1 MVDND
6 LGYRFTNEVYA
17 TKKEVANTLKVTLID
32 KFWTNIVEYR
42 SHFTVKTGVRSID
55 DTYFSVCLA
64 PSINEKLNQIERKIN
79 KIYKKYNVA
88 NNPGY
93 RKEVSTVHLSECI
106 KTVANSLMISVS
118 DEEVRNIV
126 TNNISA
132 ISPDKLI
139 LQKYASLLNELL
151 TRESVSTLSAISDY
165 LYDIV
170 SSLVPSFNDS
180 GSIYR
185 IKSLFPQ
192 KLNYSNV
199 YDESP
204 VRLIEP
210 LMNNLFSYLNGS
222 KQGFILKMAIT
233 MFYIN
238 YIKPFDAYNELIS
251 TLLAKY
257 ILLNNDLEA
266 VASFIDFESILV
278 KEPKLTSANEETQ
291 KACDMTYFLVYF
303 CDKLNEKLDRLIDS
317 LISIKVEEVKNE
329 YYGIQPQKYDN
340 TEVLT
345 EVELKNNPFGFKEN
359 PDIFAQSYDEEE
371 KQDVAPA
378 EPVQNVQPSEEES
391 SQQIKLIRNPAI
403 TNLTFAY
410 SEEEARKV
418 EQFLTESNPNLSR
431 PQAYFYARHCT
442 VGKYYTIAQYK
453 KEVGCAY
460 ETARMAMDKLVSE
473 GYYAKEPYKNKYLY
487 TPIKK
492 K

>member
-6 LGYRFTNEVYA
+6 LGYRFTNEIYA

-64 PSINEKLNQIERKIN
+64 PAINEKLNLIERKIN

-93 RKEVSTVHLSECI
+93 RKEVATVNLVQCV
-106 KTVANSLMISVS
+106 KTLADSLMISVS
-118 DEEVRNIV
+118 EQEVRNIV
-126 TNNISA
+126 NNDISA

-151 TRESVSTLSAISDY
+151 NRESVSSLGALSDY

-170 SSLVPSFNDS
+170 SALVPSFNES
-180 GSIYR
+180 GTIYR
-185 IKSLFPQ
+185 NKSLYSQ
-192 KLNYSNV
+192 RLNYSNV

-210 LMNNLFSYLNGS
+210 LMNNLFSYLTS
-222 KQGFILKMAIT
+222 SRQGFILKIAIT
-233 MFYIN
+233 MFYVN
-238 YIKPFDAYNELIS
+238 YIKPFEAYNELIS
-251 TLLAKY
+251 TLLSKY
-257 ILLNNDLEA
+257 ILLNNDLEG
-266 VASFIDFESILV
+266 VAAFIDFESILI
-278 KEPKLTSANEETQ
+278 KDSKLTTANEETQ
-291 KACDMTYFLVYF
+291 KACDITYFLVYF
-303 CDKLNEKLDRLIDS
+303 CDKLNAKLDALIDG
-317 LISIKVEEVKNE
+317 LVSIKVEEIKNE
-329 YYGIQPQKYDN
+329 YYGIQPQNNDN
-340 TEVLT
+340 IEVLT
-345 EVELKNNPFGFKEN
+345 EKELKNNPFGITEE
-359 PDIFAQSYDEEE
+359 PDIFKTSYDEEE
-371 KQDVAPA
+371 TQDVAPV
-378 EPVQNVQPSEEES
+378 EPTQVEEKVEEVES
-391 SQQIKLIRNPAI
+391 SQIKLIRNPAI

-410 SEEEARKV
+410 SEDEARKV

-460 ETARMAMDKLVSE
+460 ETARVAMDKLVSE

-487 TPIKK
+487 TPIKRK
-492 K
+492 